1 MKRNTKDKIVESL
14 TGISVLL
21 IIFIIVS
28 ILAVTIVGGWPNL
41 NWTFLS
47 EFPKDGMT
55 KGGIFPAI
63 VGTAVMTIIMAVA
76 AVPFGVITAIYLA
89 EYANEKSVIAK
100 TIRFAV
106 KTLAVVPSIIF
117 GLFGLGFFIGFIGK
131 NIDGIFN
138 GGELRWGQPNIL
150 WASLT
155 MALLT
160 LPVVIVSVEEA
171 IRTERNAGS
180 QPCTWRNKMADN
192 KESCHTRIC
201 FRNSYRN
208 NSCCKQGSR
217 RSCPHTF
224 YRSSLFSG

>member
-1 MKRNTKDKIVESL
+1 MNRNLKDTIVESL
-14 TGISVLL
+14 TGVCVLV

-28 ILAVTIVGGWPNL
+28 ILTITIIGGWPNL

-89 EYANEKSVIAK
+89 EYANEKSVVAK

-117 GLFGLGFFIGFIGK
+117 GLFGLGFFIGFVGK
-131 NIDGIFN
+131 NMDAIFS
-138 GGELRWGQPNIL
+138 GGELKWGQPNIL

-155 MALLT
+155 MSLLT

-171 IRTERNAGS
+171 IRTVPRELREASLALGA
-180 QPCTWRNKMADN
+180 TKWETIK
-192 KESCHTRIC
+192 RIVIP
-201 FRNSYRN
+201 
-208 NSCCKQGSR
+208 GSR
-217 RSCPHTF
+217 
-224 YRSSLFSG
+224 SGIMT